1 MLKKILLSSS
11 ILSVSLFASSAFIPN
26 LNQELKD
33 NQELIKNHKN
43 NIKKL
48 EKRNKVL
55 LKAKKEDPKLYESK
69 PLYENT
75 KKAYIYRI
83 RLNGAD
89 TKNINFTIKNHILSI
104 QMDIKTTRNDK
115 NGYFESSRFFYQE
128 YSIPKNVQESK
139 ISHKKIGNY
148 YVITMPKK

>member
-69 PLYENT
+69 PLYENA

-89 TKNINFTIKNHILSI
+89 IKNINFTIKDKILSI